1 MLRQLALPGGGM
13 VKILYAWSYDYVR
26 STSTVVRSTST
37 IMQLYLLDRHK
48 SSGKGGGQISAGTM
62 ETNAALL
69 LKNDSQLWN
78 VLGSIGI
85 IKCFVPL
92 FLTVLHFLLD

>member
-1 MLRQLALPGGGM
+1 
-13 VKILYAWSYDYVR
+13 
-26 STSTVVRSTST
+26 
-37 IMQLYLLDRHK
+37 MQLYLVDRHK

-69 LKNDSQLWN
+69 LRNDSQLWH

-85 IKCFVPL
+85 IKCFVLL
-92 FLTVLHFLLD
+92 FLTVLHFLVD